1 MSKEIAKL
9 AREKDTK
16 KNLIQKIQPKS
27 LEKRVTELEKKIE
40 ELEESISV
48 HSHATEKV

>member
-16 KNLIQKIQPKS
+16 KNLIQKPKS